1 VHLQEL
7 KNNPRVELVAF
18 CDIIK
23 NKAKISSKKFGTE
36 KTLVFDNAKTMFKQ
50 QTLDAVYFILPPFE
64 HGIEFEAIDRNIPF
78 FIEKPINLY
87 LNQAE
92 EISKE
97 ISKKQLLTSVG
108 YMNRYR
114 NGVQKIHKLM
124 ENENPLL
131 ILGGWVL
138 EAPTNGC
145 EEWQLS
151 KEKCGGQFH
160 EMATHSADLARFLCG
175 EIVEVQ
181 AYSYTNQNYNVQE
194 LSSRF
199 DSTVVNLKFENGA
212 VGTLWA
218 SFAARAGY
226 TETIDLRIYSKN
238 IAGIFEGWGHSLTLM
253 RHGYDLEKIPAEED
267 VFKKENDA
275 FINAI
280 ITGDSKLILSSYS
293 DALKTLR
300 VTLAAN
306 ESIETN
312 QPISIEY

>member
-1 VHLQEL
+1 MRPSSLAKKLKIGFVGCGRQANIHLQEL
-7 KNNPRVELVAF
+7 KNNSKVELVAF

-23 NKAKISSKKFGTE
+23 NKAKVSCKRFGTK
-36 KTLVFDNAKTMFKQ
+36 KTLVFDDAETMFKQ
-50 QTLDAVYFILPPFE
+50 QTLDAVYFILPPFA

-87 LNQAE
+87 LDQAE

-97 ISKKQLLTSVG
+97 ISKKQLITSVG

-138 EAPTNGC
+138 ETPENGC

-175 EIVEVQ
+175 EIVEVH
-181 AYSYTNQNYNVQE
+181 AYSYNNQNDNTQE

-199 DSTVVNLKFENGA
+199 DSMVVNLKFENGA

-218 SFAARAGY
+218 SFAARAGF

-253 RHGYDLEKIPAEED
+253 RQGHITEKIPAEERY
-267 VFKKENDA
+267 FQKGK
-275 FINAI
+275 
-280 ITGDSKLILSSYS
+280 
-293 DALKTLR
+293 
-300 VTLAAN
+300 
-306 ESIETN
+306 
-312 QPISIEY
+312 